1 MTSPIVKWAGG
12 KTKLLPELLAK
23 MPKDYGTYYE
33 PFVGGAALF
42 LSARPE
48 RAVLGDM
55 NADLVTMYTAVK
67 ANVEEVIRRLAF
79 YANAH
84 DKTFYYL
91 VREKWNKGELA
102 ANTYER
108 AAAFIYLNRT
118 CFNGL
123 WRVNKQGAFNVPMGD
138 YKSPKILDADNLR
151 AVALALRHTALR
163 SGSYIDTLDDVR
175 AGDFVYLDP
184 PYDETF
190 NGYTPDGTFDQR
202 TLAMVVEL
210 LAERGAHIMLSNSD
224 TLLVRELYGSY
235 HLELVQCGRAINS
248 DGDGRGVVNEV
259 LVTIPGTAR
268 V

>member
-23 MPKDYGTYYE
+23 MPKKYGTYYE
-33 PFVGGAALF
+33 PFAGGAALF
-42 LSARPE
+42 FNVRPE

-55 NADLVTMYTAVK
+55 NADLVAMYTAVK
-67 ANVEEVIRRLAF
+67 ANVEEVIRRLTF

-84 DKTFYYL
+84 DKDFYYL
-91 VREKWNKGELA
+91 VRDKWNKGDLV
-102 ANTYER
+102 ANSFER

-138 YKSPKILDADNLR
+138 YKNPKIVDADNLR
-151 AVALALRHTALR
+151 AAAHALRNVALRT
-163 SGSYIDTLDDVR
+163 GSYIDTLEDVR

-190 NGYTPDGTFDQR
+190 NSYTSDGVFDQQ
-202 TLAMVVEL
+202 TLAMAVEL

-224 TLLVRELYGSY
+224 TTLVRELYSTY

-248 DGDGRGVVNEV
+248 DGAGRGSVSEV
-259 LVTIPGTAR
+259 IVTIPGTGRA
-268 V
+268 